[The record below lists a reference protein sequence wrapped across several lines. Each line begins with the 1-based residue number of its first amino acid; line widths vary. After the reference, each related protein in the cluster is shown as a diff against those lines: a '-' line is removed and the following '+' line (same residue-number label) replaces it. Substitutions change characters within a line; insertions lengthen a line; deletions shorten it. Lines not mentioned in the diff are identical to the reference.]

1 MQTATL
7 ESGQDTRTA
16 TMQSENCGGRK
27 IFEEPKNAGQ
37 EISSFRGFQELIAP
51 QVVDDF
57 KGKGGLEQ

>member
-1 MQTATL
+1 M
-7 ESGQDTRTA
+7 ESK
-16 TMQSENCGGRK
+16 NCRGRK

-57 KGKGGLEQ
+57 EGKGRLEQ